1 MIPNKKKIILITVR
15 SDIGGGPYHVN
26 LLLKN
31 LSNFFDF
38 YVAAPLDI
46 PFGIQWQEQIGVSSF
61 FVMPFRS
68 FNVFRFFKLLFF
80 IKRNSIGIIHSHGKG
95 AGLYS
100 RLMKI
105 FISDLIVIHTFHGF
119 HIQEY
124 SFIGKNLY
132 ILLERFLNL
141 LTNSFINVSFGEQK
155 ICSQYKI
162 FDKKKSHVIYNAI
175 SLVEPPIKSKIKIRS
190 KLDLPFEKFLIISV
204 LRFSYQKNLP
214 LLINIAER
222 LNYIDRFLFI
232 IIGDGELRKEVEQ
245 LIFEKKIENIKLLGF
260 RYNIVEYLLASDL
273 YLSTSL
279 WEGLPYSLIEA
290 ASCGLPIIASDVT
303 GNNEVVID
311 CENGYL
317 FNLTKPE
324 IAVEKI
330 LGLANSENRMKI
342 FRENSLKMIEDKF
355 LLDNM
360 MNKIKDIYSNI

>member
-1 MIPNKKKIILITVR
+1 MIPDKKKIIFITVR

-31 LSNFFDF
+31 LSNIFDF
-38 YVAAPLDI
+38 YIAAPLNI
-46 PFGIQWQEQIGVSSF
+46 PYGIQWQEQFGMNRF
-61 FVMPFRS
+61 FVLPFRS
-68 FNVFRFFKLLFF
+68 FNVIMFFRLLLF
-80 IKRNSIGIIHSHGKG
+80 IKSNSIGIIHSHGKG

-100 RLMKI
+100 RLVKI
-105 FISDLIVIHTFHGF
+105 FIPRIKVIHTFHGI
-119 HIQEY
+119 HIQGY
-124 SFIGKNLY
+124 NLISRKLY
-132 ILLERFLNL
+132 IFLERILNH
-141 LTNSFINVSFGEQK
+141 LTNMFINVSFGEQK
-155 ICSQYKI
+155 VCAQYKI

-175 SLVEPPIKSKIKIRS
+175 SSIEPPIESKIKIRGN
-190 KLDLPFEKFLIISV
+190 LGIPFEKFIIISV
-204 LRFSYQKNLP
+204 LRFNYQKNLP

-222 LNYIDRFLFI
+222 LNYTDRFSFL
-232 IIGDGELRKEVEQ
+232 IIGDGEQRKEVEQ
-245 LIFEKKIENIKLLGF
+245 LIFEKKIKNIKLLGF
-260 RYNIVEYLLASDL
+260 RNNVVEYLLASDI

-317 FNLTKPE
+317 FNLNKPE

-330 LGLANSENRMKI
+330 LELATSENQMKI
-342 FRENSLKMIEDKF
+342 LRENSLKMIKDKF

-360 MNKIKDIYSNI
+360 IKKIKDIYSNI